1 MALAN
6 EQDGIS
12 LVHSKTHTGVDLG
25 RTLLMALAGK
35 CTCLVENLCV
45 CVCVCAFC
53 CIKTKLFQFIL
64 SVPTRNLN
72 ITHMKFH

>member
-35 CTCLVENLCV
+35 CTCLVENACV
-45 CVCVCAFC
+45 CV
-53 CIKTKLFQFIL
+53 LFA
-64 SVPTRNLN
+64 V
-72 ITHMKFH
+72 